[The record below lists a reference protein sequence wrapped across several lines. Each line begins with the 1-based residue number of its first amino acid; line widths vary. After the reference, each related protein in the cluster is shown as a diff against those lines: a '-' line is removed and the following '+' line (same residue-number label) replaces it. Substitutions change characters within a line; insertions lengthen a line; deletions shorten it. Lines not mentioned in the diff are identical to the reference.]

1 SGGATEPYGWF
12 DANVRA
18 MASTVNT
25 TNRAVSELVRRLRPS
40 PRLLAGT
47 IFLLLL
53 AGVFEGATVGLL
65 VPLLAMIVSPD
76 STATL
81 PVVGGLIEFLP
92 PERRVLALGGGILA
106 LVLLKNLLVLG
117 GNLASGAVRARAVIE
132 LRRQLLERVL
142 YAPPATLERHTSG
155 EITDVF
161 VAESYRVN
169 RFVEACIVFIQR
181 SVVTLS
187 YIAAMLIVSW
197 RLTLAAVAVGVVVAF
212 AARKLGRGVLRQGRE
227 LSQASGAL
235 GRHVTEVVG
244 GLRTIRTTAS
254 AETFA
259 GKFSEQS
266 VIHAWADVGSSRA
279 LALQQGAIETLGV
292 AGALALTA
300 LAHSMWLASGT
311 LDVPRFLAFGFGLV
325 RMLPSLNFA
334 YATHGLITASVGSI
348 ERILS
353 WLELPVYPSRPFG
366 ERAVP
371 RLEEGIRFENV
382 SFSYSNGH
390 EPIRGLSF
398 ALPAGATL
406 AVVGPSG
413 AGKSTL
419 ASLLLRLR
427 EPSGGQILFD
437 GIDYWQFSV
446 KEFCRAVG
454 FVDQEPF
461 VFNLSIA
468 ENVRCGRPGI
478 SQGAILKALELVRL
492 NDVIAR
498 LPEGADTVLAERG
511 VTLSGGQRQRLAI
524 ARAVVVD
531 PAILVLDEPTSALDA
546 ETELEVLAAIDAV
559 SVGRT
564 TLIITHRPA
573 AANHATCRLDLGTGK
588 LVALGPSAAARAE
601 RASN

>member
-1 SGGATEPYGWF
+1 MLTSA
-12 DANVRA
+12 A
-18 MASTVNT
+18 MVSTVNT

-40 PRLLAGT
+40 PRLLVGT
-47 IFLLLL
+47 ILLLLL
-53 AGVFEGATVGLL
+53 AGAFEGATVGLL
-65 VPLLAMIVSPD
+65 VPLLALVVSPG
-76 STATL
+76 SSATL

-92 PERRVLALGGGILA
+92 PDRRVLALGVAI
-106 LVLLKNLLVLG
+106 LVLVLVKNALAYAGV
-117 GNLASGAVRARAVIE
+117 LASGAVRARAVIE

-142 YAPPATLERHTSG
+142 HAPPATLERHTSG

-169 RFVEACIVFIQR
+169 RFVEACVAFIQR
-181 SVVTLS
+181 AVVTVS
-187 YIAAMLIVSW
+187 YVAAMLIVSW
-197 RLTLAAVAVGVVVAF
+197 RLTLAAIAVGAIVALV
-212 AARKLGRGVLRQGRE
+212 ARRFGRGVLRQGRE
-227 LSQASGAL
+227 LSKASGAL

-244 GLRTIRTTAS
+244 GIRTIRTTAS
-254 AETFA
+254 AESFARTF
-259 GKFSEQS
+259 SDQS
-266 VIHAWADVGSSRA
+266 IAHAWADVGSGRA

-300 LAHSMWLASGT
+300 LAHAVWLGSGT
-311 LDVPRFLAFGFGLV
+311 LDAPRFLAFGFGLV
-325 RMLPSLNFA
+325 RMLPSLNFV

-348 ERILS
+348 ERVLT
-353 WLELPVYPSRPFG
+353 WLDLPSYPGRPFG

-371 RLEEGIRFENV
+371 RLEQGIRFENV

-390 EPIRGLSF
+390 EPIRALSF
-398 ALPAGATL
+398 ALPAGQTL

-427 EPSGGQILFD
+427 EPSGGRILFD
-437 GIDYWQFSV
+437 GTDYWQFSV
-446 KEFCRAVG
+446 KEFCRSVG

-468 ENVRCGRPGI
+468 ENVRCGRTGI
-478 SQGAILKALELVRL
+478 EQSAILKAIELVRL
-492 NDVIAR
+492 NELVAR
-498 LPEGADTVLAERG
+498 LPDGLDTVLAERG

-531 PAILVLDEPTSALDA
+531 PEILVLDEPTSALDA
-546 ETELEVLAAIDAV
+546 ETELEVLAAIDAA
-559 SVGRT
+559 SAGRT

-573 AANHATCRLDLGTGK
+573 AANQATCRLDLATGK
-588 LVALGPSAAARAE
+588 LVSLGSSSDVRVE
-601 RASN
+601 GVSN

>member
-1 SGGATEPYGWF
+1 
-12 DANVRA
+12 

-40 PRLLAGT
+40 PKLLAGT
-47 IFLLLL
+47 ILLLLL

-65 VPLLAMIVSPD
+65 VPLLALVVSPD
-76 STATL
+76 GNASL
-81 PVVGGLIEFLP
+81 PVVGRFIEFLP
-92 PERRVLALGGGILA
+92 PDRRVLALGAGILV
-106 LVLLKNLLVLG
+106 LVLLKNLLALA
-117 GNLASGAVRARAVIE
+117 GNWASGAVRARAVIE

-142 YAPPATLERHTSG
+142 HAPPATLERHTSG

-197 RLTLAAVAVGVVVAF
+197 RLTLAALAVGAIVAL
-212 AARKLGRGVLRQGRE
+212 AVQRLGRGVLRQGRE
-227 LSQASGAL
+227 LSKASGAL

-244 GLRTIRTTAS
+244 GIRTIRTTAS
-254 AETFA
+254 AESFA
-259 GKFSEQS
+259 GTFSEQS
-266 VIHAWADVGSSRA
+266 SAHAWADVGSGRA
-279 LALQQGAIETLGV
+279 LALQQGAMETLGV

-300 LAHSMWLASGT
+300 LAHAVWLGSGT

-325 RMLPSLNFA
+325 RMLPSLNFV

-348 ERILS
+348 ERVLT
-353 WLELPVYPSRPFG
+353 WLDLPVYPSRPFG
-366 ERAVP
+366 EQGVP
-371 RLEEGIRFENV
+371 RLKEGIRFENV

-390 EPIRGLSF
+390 EPIRALSF
-398 ALPAGATL
+398 VLPAGETL

-427 EPSGGQILFD
+427 EPSGGRILFD
-437 GIDYWQFSV
+437 GADYWQFSV
-446 KEFCRAVG
+446 KAFCRSVG

-468 ENVRCGRPGI
+468 ENVRCGRSGI
-478 SQGAILKALELVRL
+478 EQSAILKALELVRL
-492 NDVIAR
+492 NELIAR
-498 LPEGADTVLAERG
+498 LPEGIDTILAERG

-531 PAILVLDEPTSALDA
+531 PEILVLDEPTSALDA
-546 ETELEVLAAIDAV
+546 ETELEVLAAIDAA

-573 AANHATCRLDLGTGK
+573 AANHATCRLDLATGK
-588 LVALGPSAAARAE
+588 LVSLGAPSDVRAE
-601 RASN
+601 RVSN

>member
-1 SGGATEPYGWF
+1 
-12 DANVRA
+12 

-40 PRLLAGT
+40 PRLLVGT
-47 IFLLLL
+47 ILLLLL

-65 VPLLAMIVSPD
+65 VPLLALVVSPD
-76 STATL
+76 TSATL

-92 PERRVLALGGGILA
+92 PDRRVLALGVGILA
-106 LVLLKNLLVLG
+106 LVAVKNSLVLA
-117 GNLASGAVRARAVIE
+117 GNLASGVVRARSVIE

-169 RFVEACIVFIQR
+169 RFVEACIFFIQR

-197 RLTLAAVAVGVVVAF
+197 RLTLTAIMVGAVVAV

-235 GRHVTEVVG
+235 GRQVTELVG

-254 AETFA
+254 AESFSRE
-259 GKFSEQS
+259 FSEQS
-266 VIHAWADVGSSRA
+266 SLHAWADVGSGRA
-279 LALQQGAIETLGV
+279 LALQQAAIETLGV
-292 AGALALTA
+292 AGALSLTA
-300 LAHSMWLASGT
+300 LAHAVWLGSGT

-325 RMLPSLNFA
+325 RMLPSLNLV

-348 ERILS
+348 ERILT
-353 WLELPVYPSRPFG
+353 WLDLPVYPSRPFG

-371 RLEEGIRFENV
+371 RLKEGIRFESV

-390 EPIRGLSF
+390 EPIRSLSF
-398 ALPAGATL
+398 VLPAGETL

-427 EPSGGQILFD
+427 EPSGGRILFD
-437 GIDYWQFSV
+437 GIDYWEFSV

-461 VFNLSIA
+461 LFNLSIA

-478 SQGAILKALELVRL
+478 EQSAILKALELVRL
-492 NDVIAR
+492 NELIGR
-498 LPEGADTVLAERG
+498 LPEGVDTVLAERG

-531 PAILVLDEPTSALDA
+531 PKILVLDEPTSALDA
-546 ETELEVLAAIDAV
+546 ETELEVLAAIDAA

-564 TLIITHRPA
+564 TLVITHRPA
-573 AANHATCRLDLGTGK
+573 AADRATCRLDLGTGK
-588 LVALGPSAAARAE
+588 LVALGARAEAPAE